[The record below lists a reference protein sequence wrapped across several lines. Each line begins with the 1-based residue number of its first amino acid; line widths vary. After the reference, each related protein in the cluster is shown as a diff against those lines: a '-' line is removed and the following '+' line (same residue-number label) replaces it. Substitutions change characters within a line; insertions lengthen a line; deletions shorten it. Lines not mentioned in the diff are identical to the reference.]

1 MLDREKIL
9 NGLACCL
16 AVITKCNECPYHG
29 CNGCQQVMQR
39 DAYGLLVM
47 DKKNLERKE
56 DIINQQELEILELG
70 GEIKYA

>member
-9 NGLACCL
+9 NGLVCCL
-16 AVITKCNECPYHG
+16 AIITKCNECPYRG

-39 DAYGLLVM
+39 DAYALLVM
-47 DKKNLERKE
+47 DEKNLESNE
-56 DIINQQELEILELG
+56 ELIEQQKQEILELG